1 MCPPNAYINDIQNC
15 NYSVC
20 YSIHPQTCTLSGLE
34 SNATTWTVPLSGT
47 TSIYELDMLPSP
59 IEYCLAEPSASHCSV
74 GLNWYFLLVVAVC
87 NALKLICRLLSLRIL
102 RKTEDGPDV
111 DGWGP
116 APQCRREAPVE
127 PSLQLVWQF
136 LSLV

>member
-1 MCPPNAYINDIQNC
+1 MSLFGAIPIGNLFGRWLNMNPNGKL
-15 NYSVC
+15 
-20 YSIHPQTCTLSGLE
+20 T
-34 SNATTWTVPLSGT
+34 
-47 TSIYELDMLPSP
+47 LDMLPSP